1 MKTQCSQKRKILRQ
15 KKTNTTYQN
24 LQDAAKAVLR
34 EKFIVVNGKIE
45 KEGYQTYNLTLYIK
59 ELGKE

>member
-59 ELGKE
+59 ELEKE

>member
-1 MKTQCSQKRKILRQ
+1 MRQ

-59 ELGKE
+59 ELEKE

>member
-34 EKFIVVNGKIE
+34 EKFIVVNGKTE

-59 ELGKE
+59 ELEKE

>member
-1 MKTQCSQKRKILRQ
+1 MRQ

-45 KEGYQTYNLTLYIK
+45 KEGYQTYSLTLYIK

>member
-45 KEGYQTYNLTLYIK
+45 KEGYQTYSLTLYIK